1 MQEGKSIQET
11 AGMVLYHRHSIKSW
25 LQSFFVDFDYEGLI
39 DREGRGRKPR
49 LPVTEEENFK
59 IKLDEIQDKREGG
72 SIGAKGIQELL
83 ADEFDCCYS
92 LSGVYVS
99 LDRLNIVWISGRSLH
114 PKTSQEAME
123 QFKEHF
129 PEEVEKIKEKIQTH
143 KIEIWWQDECRI
155 SSARFF
161 E

>member
-1 MQEGKSIQET
+1 MSKKDLVTQIQGYDFLATYKVERSANIKIKLQALQHMQEGKSIQET
-11 AGMVLYHRHSIKSW
+11 ASIVFYHRHSIKSW
-25 LQSFFVDFDYEGLI
+25 LQSFVDFDYEGLI

-83 ADEFDCCYS
+83 ANEFDCCYS

-114 PKTSQEAME
+114 PK
-123 QFKEHF
+123 
-129 PEEVEKIKEKIQTH
+129 
-143 KIEIWWQDECRI
+143 
-155 SSARFF
+155 SSLRSYGTV
-161 E
+161 